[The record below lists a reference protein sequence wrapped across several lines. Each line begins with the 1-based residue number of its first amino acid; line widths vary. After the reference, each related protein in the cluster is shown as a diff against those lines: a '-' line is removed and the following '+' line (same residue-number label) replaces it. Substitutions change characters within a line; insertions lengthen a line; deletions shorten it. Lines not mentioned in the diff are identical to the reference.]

1 MRRTV
6 LLMALL
12 AVAPS
17 ASAQDA
23 AGDWDLHGDAGT
35 RTTLAYTEFSN
46 GLGLGFRCR
55 DGDFSAVVSGLP
67 ADDSQ
72 RRTLRLK
79 FGDND
84 PYETRWTST
93 TVNSVAVA
101 DRPAPLARGFRK
113 GGPLRI
119 TVPGGAEG
127 GRDLTYVVDLPPSG
141 GAIDEVL
148 TRCSRP
154 LVDPLDAELDALP
167 DDGLPRDITWQ
178 TAPRPRFPQTNYA
191 RGFAVVTCIADP
203 SGRARD
209 CVVESE
215 HPHDGRFGRATLDA
229 MGDAR
234 LVDRAQAGAPL
245 RPARISFRADF
256 RVAGF
261 ETDQERRERREL
273 RQREREAR
281 QRD

>member
-1 MRRTV
+1 MRRAV
-6 LLMALL
+6 LLIASV

-23 AGDWDLHGDAGT
+23 ARDWDLHGDAST

-67 ADDSQ
+67 ANESQ
-72 RRTLRLK
+72 RRMLRLK
-79 FGDND
+79 FGDDD

-113 GGPLRI
+113 GGSLRI
-119 TVPGGAEG
+119 TVPGAAED
-127 GRDLTYVVDLPPSG
+127 GRDLTYAVDLPPSG

-148 TRCSRP
+148 TRCSKP

-178 TAPRPRFPQTNYA
+178 TAPRPRFPRTTYA

-203 SGRARD
+203 SGRARN

-229 MGDAR
+229 MENAR

-245 RPARISFRADF
+245 RPARISFRAEF
-256 RVAGF
+256 RVDGF
-261 ETDQERRERREL
+261 ETDQELRERREL
-273 RQREREAR
+273 RQGEREAR
-281 QRD
+281 QGD